1 MKDRAVLKALS
12 VWKSYGGV
20 LVLRDISL
28 SVGEGEIVEVKGR
41 SGVGKTT
48 LLRILGLL
56 EEPDR
61 GDVWVLGRRASS
73 MSMEER
79 AEMRLRHIGV
89 DLQPVTLIPT
99 LTVLENIELPMALAG
114 IGRGERRRRALELLE
129 YFNLGSLASRKPGTL
144 SMGERRRI
152 SIIRALANN
161 PEVLLV
167 DEPTANLD
175 EDNAALVVEL
185 LREACRD
192 REISVVATTVEEL
205 GIPGSITYRLEKGAL
220 IPVNH

>member
-61 GDVWVLGRRASS
+61 GDVCVLGRRASS

-129 YFNLGSLASRKPGTL
+129 YFNLGSLASRKPETL

-161 PEVLLV
+161 PEILLV